1 MYQEKS
7 GALSDTKYWDGVGT
21 LVAHS
26 CVKLNASDP
35 TKMTPVTSATTDR
48 PYGIIE
54 MTTDKQTIPLRVVV
68 SGPVKATAGAAGFT
82 AGKMVT
88 IDATGLVVD
97 ATPTYG
103 TEQIIGWAMES
114 AASGNLGTI
123 FFSKVL
129 AAGT

>member
-7 GALSDTKYWDGVGT
+7 GAISESKYWDGVGT

-26 CVKLNASDP
+26 CVKLATDP
-35 TKMTPVTSATTDR
+35 TKITPIGHATNDR
-48 PYGIIE
+48 AFGIIE
-54 MTTDKQTIPLRVVV
+54 MTTDKQGVMLRVVV
-68 SGPVKATAGAAGFT
+68 FGPVKAKAGTAGFT
-82 AGKMVT
+82 AGKMVKQ
-88 IDATGLVVD
+88 DAAGLVED

-114 AASGNLGTI
+114 ASSGNLGTI
-123 FFSKVL
+123 FFCKVL